1 MRSADPDDIDAR
13 FEALVA
19 QFHDEERDRE
29 LEAEIERMRRTH
41 ARPNARRHLRT
52 RGLVPVVVIVVF
64 ALVVAVGLVISLRPE
79 WVGLTDKVPLTRPT
93 KAPAVVRPVPEAT
106 GPARLTLPSA
116 NFFDAFAD
124 SKAAGYANGAA
135 GIEPPPAKA
144 LGGLS
149 KKEVKTALKRAR
161 DLLVAA
167 NLDLGTVR
175 GGRPSAFIKLLER
188 DQRKWFVD
196 NLGRGRD
203 SDTRTW
209 VFSLKPGTA
218 ELTSD
223 VIKVDGETRISKLSG
238 GGVRITMDYLFVYA
252 VNRPGKRDTMIR
264 LVAHKKG
271 VISTYRRN
279 GKISLRVDD
288 FTSKHVF
295 GASCDFHDGWVH
307 PAYRDQPSKIQPSG
321 APIDAYD
328 RTQENT
334 GKGDCRLTTGT

>member
-19 QFHDEERDRE
+19 QFHDEARDRE
-29 LEAEIERMRRTH
+29 LEDEIERMRRAPSLSH
-41 ARPNARRHLRT
+41 RRT
-52 RGLVPVVVIVVF
+52 RGLVPIVVIVVF

-79 WVGLTDKVPLTRPT
+79 VLGLTDKVPLTRPT
-93 KAPAVVRPVPEAT
+93 KAPAVVRPQET

-124 SKAAGYANGAA
+124 SKASGYANGSA
-135 GIEPPPAKA
+135 GIEPPRAKA

-149 KKEVKTALKRAR
+149 KKEVKAALKRAR
-161 DLLVAA
+161 DLLIAA

-175 GGRPSAFIKLLER
+175 GGRPSAFIKLLEA

-196 NLGRGRD
+196 NLDRGRR
-203 SDTRTW
+203 SDARKW

-223 VIKVDGETRISKLSG
+223 VIKVDGKTTISKLAG

-271 VISTYRRN
+271 VIHAYRTN
-279 GKISLRVDD
+279 AKIALRVDD
-288 FTSKHVF
+288 FTTKHVF
-295 GASCDFHDGWVH
+295 GASCDFHDGFVH
-307 PAYRDQPSKIQPSG
+307 PAYRDQPSKIKPSG
-321 APIDAYD
+321 KPIDPYD
-328 RTQENT
+328 RTPEDPDE
-334 GKGDCRLTTGT
+334 GGCRLTTGT

>member
-1 MRSADPDDIDAR
+1 VRSADPDDIDAR

-41 ARPNARRHLRT
+41 TLPRRRT
-52 RGLVPVVVIVVF
+52 RGLVPIVVIVVF

-79 WVGLTDKVPLTRPT
+79 LLGVTDKVPLTRPT
-93 KAPAVVRPVPEAT
+93 KAPAAVRPVPEET
-106 GPARLTLPSA
+106 GPARLTLPAA

-135 GIEPPPAKA
+135 GIELPPAKA

-149 KKEVKTALKRAR
+149 KKEVKAALKGAR
-161 DLLVAA
+161 DLLIAA

-175 GGRPSAFIKLLER
+175 GGRPKAFIKLLEA

-196 NLGRGRD
+196 NLDHGRR
-203 SDTRTW
+203 SDARKW

-223 VIKVDGETRISKLSG
+223 VIKVDGETRISKPAA
-238 GGVRITMDYLFVYA
+238 GGVRITLDYVFVYA

-271 VISTYRRN
+271 VIHAYRAN
-279 GKISLRVDD
+279 GKITLRVDD

-295 GASCDFHDGWVH
+295 GASCDFHDGFVH

-321 APIDAYD
+321 KPNEPND
-328 RTQENT
+328 RTP
-334 GKGDCRLTTGT
+334 KGADKGGCPLTTGT